1 LNVLGRRPLA
11 RGECWLQAR
20 DDREGLA
27 ALIDYARTGK
37 SVRHEFHPPR
47 KDSDFTTPRRDAY
60 M

>member
-1 LNVLGRRPLA
+1 
-11 RGECWLQAR
+11 LQAC
-20 DDREGLA
+20 DDHEGLA